1 MCNRLHRMRGR
12 FHRCIHISTGPQ
24 PDIGPEHKSDN
35 FWASGPQIATLR
47 AERDPA
53 GAPRLDPDAA
63 LPAPAGDADELGHDR
78 RRAEAGTVVA
88 LV

>member
-1 MCNRLHRMRGR
+1 MRFVSRAAALELETVKQSLELKLCLWGD
-12 FHRCIHISTGPQ
+12 H
-24 PDIGPEHKSDN
+24 
-35 FWASGPQIATLR
+35 R

-53 GAPRLDPDAA
+53 GAPHLDPDAA